1 MIFHSQNERKKDG
14 VFILP
19 ANARALSHPCLD
31 TTITHELWQN
41 FSFKTS
47 ALTSAPCE
55 EYAFLIGEAEK
66 LPLDGHAYTI
76 NITPNG
82 ICLHASGKRDLLHAF
97 MTLLDLIKVTEK
109 NDTLVAEISCREQKE
124 TPAIPTRMVH
134 YCVFPETEL
143 YELQRFL
150 RLCAALKYTH
160 VIVEFWGTLKYSCHN
175 SLAWSHAFDKN
186 TIRPIFDEA
195 RTLGLEIVP
204 MFNHWG
210 HASASRVMHGKHV
223 VLDQDP
229 SMQPYFS
236 EDGWCWDIQKPKV
249 KALLREIRHEL
260 IELCGE
266 GDYFH
271 IGCDEAYNFD
281 LSTKAGMD
289 TICDFI
295 NEISGELKAL
305 GRRAIAW
312 GDMLLYRHAHY
323 NPQNK
328 YCCNAPTPE
337 AERYMLEHLSR
348 DVVIADWQY
357 EPEVA
362 PVETA
367 SVFKSA
373 GFDCLL
379 CPWDLGMAP
388 MSAVMET
395 VKSEQLTGFIHTTWH
410 TLSTG
415 MPYVAIAAVM
425 GYESTP
431 CDKRALRTATAALL
445 RRLMP
450 TDGNYE
456 RTGFSRHQIDFKW

>member
-1 MIFHSQNERKKDG
+1 MKSLGVYLHIPFCIRKCNYCDFCSFPDRSGERMYEYTEELIRRMRIFAAEHPDYRVDTVYFG
-14 VFILP
+14 GGTPTLLP
-19 ANARALSHPCLD
+19 KECFGA
-31 TTITHELWQN
+31 IM
-41 FSFKTS
+41 S
-47 ALTSAPCE
+47 ALYECFEVT
-55 EYAFLIGEAEK
+55 
-66 LPLDGHAYTI
+66 DG
-76 NITPNG
+76 
-82 ICLHASGKRDLLHAF
+82 
-97 MTLLDLIKVTEK
+97 
-109 NDTLVAEISCREQKE
+109 AEISVECNPATIDRE
-124 TPAIPTRMVH
+124 
-134 YCVFPETEL
+134 
-143 YELQRFL
+143 
-150 RLCAALKYTH
+150 
-160 VIVEFWGTLKYSCHN
+160 
-175 SLAWSHAFDKN
+175 
-186 TIRPIFDEA
+186 
-195 RTLGLEIVP
+195 GL
-204 MFNHWG
+204 
-210 HASASRVMHGKHV
+210 
-223 VLDQDP
+223 
-229 SMQPYFS
+229 
-236 EDGWCWDIQKPKV
+236 
-249 KALLREIRHEL
+249 ALLRALGINRL
-260 IELCGE
+260 S
-266 GDYFH
+266 
-271 IGCDEAYNFD
+271 IGLQSA
-281 LSTKAGMD
+281 
-289 TICDFI
+289 
-295 NEISGELKAL
+295 NENELKAL

-312 GDMLLYRHAHY
+312 GDMFLYYHTHY

-328 YCCNAPTPE
+328 YACNAPTPE

-357 EPEVA
+357 DPKVA

-431 CDKRALRTATAALL
+431 CDRRALRTATAALL